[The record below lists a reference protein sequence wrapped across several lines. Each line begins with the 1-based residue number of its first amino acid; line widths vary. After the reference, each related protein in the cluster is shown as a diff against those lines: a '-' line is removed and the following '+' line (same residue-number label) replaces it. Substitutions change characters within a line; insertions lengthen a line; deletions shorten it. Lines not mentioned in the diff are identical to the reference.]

1 MMLYCDCQQKLEICI
16 SRLTSLEESCSKSQ
30 LEGRTLASMIDNHQ
44 EWQSQVESKLSDL
57 TAEQQSKD
65 LKTVELLDAQ
75 STEAHSRDD
84 RLEDKL
90 KRLERQAEEQRRQI
104 LHLESIPR
112 MTKQELN
119 TPDKDLQRKLF
130 EGMEQ
135 SSQSHSQNDP
145 PGNSSGSNQAQ
156 QSDSSPISFRE

>member
-1 MMLYCDCQQKLEICI
+1 M
-16 SRLTSLEESCSKSQ
+16 
-30 LEGRTLASMIDNHQ
+30 
-44 EWQSQVESKLSDL
+44 ESKLSDL

-65 LKTVELLDAQ
+65 LKTVELIE
-75 STEAHSRDD
+75 THEAHSRND

-90 KRLERQAEEQRRQI
+90 KWLERQVEEQRRQI
-104 LHLESIPR
+104 LYLESIPR

-119 TPDKDLQRKLF
+119 TPDKDPQRKLF

-156 QSDSSPISFRE
+156 PSNPPQSHSENDKGGTDCAARCQGRVLRLIC